1 MNHTPHTSMFAA
13 SPGQP
18 GRLSPLQPQ
27 RVQCPTTL
35 LRLLPKLVR
44 MTPEQRM
51 EEATRDGLTLSHLE
65 QEGLHLILQASR
77 SRQQQLFWWMR
88 LLNIESHPAQVYIP
102 ESRTPSFRLYTP
114 LLPEAGAELTPIV
127 RQYLG
132 RRLGCRF
139 LHGLLLLGWLM
150 PEILHQALIQR
161 SHWVITDYFLPTPSA
176 LEARPAGL
184 AQQRLRFQFEALLAN
199 QPHSNQDLV
208 GNLRRW
214 IRAESNP
221 PTLENAAIHLGFSER
236 SLNRYLAGLGSS
248 FQEEMDQW
256 RCEQALKSLQNS
268 DLDASQ
274 ISQQLGYDN
283 PANFGRA
290 CKRWF
295 GQPAGA
301 IQRELQRSTD
311 T

>member
-1 MNHTPHTSMFAA
+1 MSHTPHNNQFVA

-18 GRLSPLQPQ
+18 GRLSPLQPAT
-27 RVQCPTTL
+27 VQCPTAL
-35 LRLLPKLVR
+35 LRLLPRLVR

-51 EEATRDGLTLSHLE
+51 EEATREGLTLSHLE

-88 LLNIESHPAQVYIP
+88 LLNIESYPAQVYVP
-102 ESRTPSFRLYTP
+102 ESRVPGFRLYTP
-114 LLPEAGAELTPIV
+114 LLQEAGAELNPLV

-161 SHWVITDYFLPTPSA
+161 SHWVITDYFLPTPA
-176 LEARPAGL
+176 VLEARPSGL
-184 AQQRLRFQFEALLAN
+184 AQQRLRLQFEALLAS
-199 QPHSNQDLV
+199 QPHAGQDLV
-208 GNLRRW
+208 SSLRLW
-214 IRAESNP
+214 IRTCTTT

-256 RCEQALKSLQNS
+256 RCEQALEHLQNS
-268 DLDASQ
+268 DDDASQ
-274 ISQQLGYDN
+274 ISQKLGYDN

-301 IQRELQRSTD
+301 IQRELQRPLD
-311 T
+311 A